1 LNPSARDARFEFSVR
16 SRSFSTS
23 TAAAVGS
30 AREGEMEDLFKTFDA
45 VAILHWVAPGAF
57 FVLLRA
63 FILKGA
69 FPSLGKDDVV
79 PFIIVSVLYWYLLIW
94 AFTALLGAPER
105 YRQYLSGTESIL
117 AFVAIPSI
125 LGVVAGTIE
134 RRDWVG
140 RLLRAHG
147 VGFLSPYATAWESLV
162 VNLTTGS
169 VLIVHLKD
177 AEPVIGRWVNAQF
190 GSAGSTDKE
199 VRDLYL
205 DEIGAVTG
213 DSYAPFAPTRGA
225 YIAADQIQFIEVI
238 SVTA

>member
-1 LNPSARDARFEFSVR
+1 MD
-16 SRSFSTS
+16 
-23 TAAAVGS
+23 
-30 AREGEMEDLFKTFDA
+30 DLFKTFDA
-45 VAILHWVAPGAF
+45 LAILYWVVPGAF
-57 FVLLRA
+57 FILFRA
-63 FILKGA
+63 FALKGS

-94 AFTALLGAPER
+94 VFAAFFGVPDL
-105 YRQYLSGTESIL
+105 YRQYLTGVQSI
-117 AFVAIPSI
+117 VALVAVPSL
-125 LGVVAGTIE
+125 LGVGAGLIE
-134 RRDWVG
+134 RGDVVG

-162 VNLTTGS
+162 VNLPAGS

-177 AEPVIGRWVNAQF
+177 AEPIVGRWVNAQF

-213 DSYAPFAPTRGA
+213 DNYQPFTPTRGA
-225 YIAADQIQFIEVI
+225 YVAADQIQFIEVI
-238 SVTA
+238 SAAT